1 MTLESTGRP
10 VGEGATPL
18 VSIVIP
24 AYNYAAFLGEAIESV
39 LAQDYPHVELMV
51 LDDGSTDA
59 TAGVLAGYRNR
70 FFWETQQNAGQAAT
84 LNKGW
89 LMARGDILGYL
100 SADDMLRPGC
110 VRAAVEALSVRPD
123 VVLTYCDFDLIDPRS
138 RAIRTVRT
146 DDFDYR
152 RMVVEFVCA
161 PGPGV
166 FFRRSAFEGAGGWDP
181 ALRQMPDY
189 EYWLRLGLLGEFRRI
204 PRTLAAF
211 RVHENSITFAGTPK
225 QSAEE
230 PVRILEKY
238 FGLEGVPATIRREQP
253 KAMSNAYLTSA
264 QLHLR
269 SGRYAEAFRHVRR
282 AAALYPGSL
291 FQLRFLRRIANA
303 LFNRMG
309 HRLIWWLRR
318 IGGAGV

>member
-1 MTLESTGRP
+1 MTPTAPIARA
-10 VGEGATPL
+10 GAGPL

-24 AYNYAAFLGEAIESV
+24 AYNHAGFLSQAIESV
-39 LAQDYPHVELMV
+39 LAQDYPHIELIV

-59 TAGVLAGYRNR
+59 TPQVLAQYTERL
-70 FFWETQQNAGQAAT
+70 FWETQENLGQAAT

-89 LMARGDILGYL
+89 LMGRGDILGYL
-100 SADDMLRPGC
+100 SADDVLRPGC
-110 VRAAVEALSVRPD
+110 TRAAVEVLEAHPD
-123 VVLTYCDFDLIDPRS
+123 VVLTYSDFELIDPRS
-138 RAIRTVRT
+138 RPIRTVRAEE
-146 DDFDYR
+146 FDYR
-152 RMVVEFVCA
+152 RMVVDFVCA

-166 FFRRSAFEGAGGWDP
+166 FFRRSAFKAAGGWDS

-211 RVHENSITFAGTPK
+211 RVHESSSTFAATPE
-225 QSAEE
+225 QRAEE

-238 FGLEGVPATIRREQP
+238 FSLEGVPAAIRREQP
-253 KAMSNAYLTSA
+253 KAISNACLTSA

-269 SGRYAEAFRHVRR
+269 SGRYAEALRHVRR
-282 AAALYPGSL
+282 AAALCPGNL
-291 FQLRFLRRIANA
+291 FQLRLLRRIANA

-309 HRLIWWLRR
+309 HRLLWRLRR
-318 IGGAGV
+318 IGGARA